1 MKPIFSHLK
10 MNMNLTEL
18 IHSLQKIEEAFW
30 WHIKVHLKYGELT
43 ELPIITVVTEKQ
55 PNWERIVLLE

>member
-1 MKPIFSHLK
+1 MYLYELIFSLK
-10 MNMNLTEL
+10 
-18 IHSLQKIEEAFW
+18 QIEEAFW
-30 WHIKVHLKYGELT
+30 WYIKVHLKYAELT